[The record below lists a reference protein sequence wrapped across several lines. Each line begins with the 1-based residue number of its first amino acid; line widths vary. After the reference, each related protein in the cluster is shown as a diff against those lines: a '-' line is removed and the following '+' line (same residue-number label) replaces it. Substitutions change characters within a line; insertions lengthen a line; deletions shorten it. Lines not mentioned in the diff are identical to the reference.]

1 MKACLLISFYLL
13 LNPTCFNGMTL
24 HTNYKSNYKQ
34 NGIELN
40 SHKDYKQDL
49 SPIVYFLELICLEF
63 ICSLQV

>member
-24 HTNYKSNYKQ
+24 LTNYKSTYKQ

-49 SPIVYFLELICLEF
+49 SPNVYFLELICLEF